1 MKITPYQPVSRTRL
15 QEILNRFPSVRV
27 GVVGDG
33 CVDIYWEADMTKSVL
48 SRETPHYP
56 SSKSGF
62 RLGEEETLRQISKV
76 SVCPACPL

>member
-1 MKITPYQPVSRTRL
+1 MKITPYRPVSRTRL

-48 SRETPHYP
+48 C
-56 SSKSGF
+56 
-62 RLGEEETLRQISKV
+62 IV
-76 SVCPACPL
+76 S